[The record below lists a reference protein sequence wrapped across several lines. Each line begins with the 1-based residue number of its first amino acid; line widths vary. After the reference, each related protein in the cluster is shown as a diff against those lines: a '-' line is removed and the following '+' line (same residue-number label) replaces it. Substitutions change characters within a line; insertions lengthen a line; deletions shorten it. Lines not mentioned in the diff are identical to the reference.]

1 MGASLME
8 QYRVIDEGFRIV
20 KICGKE
26 RRLSG
31 GNAWWFDG
39 PLLES
44 HD

>member
-20 KICGKE
+20 KICGEE
-26 RRLSG
+26 RREQG
-31 GNAWWFDG
+31 GNALFFDG